1 MHHTGTIA
9 FETERLLCRPF
20 KQEDCADMLKN
31 WIANPNV
38 QSEYGEPVYTTIQ
51 EVETLLNEYIRNYQK
66 PDFYRWV
73 IVEKDSGENIGQI
86 AFCRV
91 YSDCRTAEIE
101 YCIGESF
108 WGKGYATE
116 ALAGLIDHIFCSTDF
131 QKLEAYHRAENTKS
145 GRVLQKSAMHVTDT
159 VQRFVREGVSPH
171 GEVCYCIDRDEY
183 QTL

>member
-1 MHHTGTIA
+1 MHHIGTIA

-20 KQEDCADMLKN
+20 RQEDCENMLKN

-38 QSEYGEPVYTTIQ
+38 QTEYGEPVYTTLQAVESLLQSYIQ
-51 EVETLLNEYIRNYQK
+51 NYQK
-66 PDFYRWV
+66 PDFYRWA
-73 IVEKDSGENIGQI
+73 IIEKDSGENIGQI

-91 YSDCRTAEIE
+91 YSDCRTAEVE
-101 YCIGESF
+101 YCIGEVF

-116 ALAGLIDHIFCSTDF
+116 ALAGLIDHVFQSTDF

-159 VQRFVREGVSPH
+159 VERFVREGGSPH
-171 GEVCYCIDRDEY
+171 GEVCYCINRKEY
-183 QTL
+183 RAL